1 MPETQYGAVIF
12 LPRVTAKSTCFK
24 KKKKGRKCSF
34 CCQTMLYLS
43 LSKKTILR

>member
-24 KKKKGRKCSF
+24 KKKGKEMQF
-34 CCQTMLYLS
+34 LLS
-43 LSKKTILR
+43 DHVISIPL

>member
-24 KKKKGRKCSF
+24 KKKKGKEMQF
-34 CCQTMLYLS
+34 LLS
-43 LSKKTILR
+43 DHVISIPL